1 LIPQSRHF
9 QELLNLIIK
18 HRLQHETFKKPE
30 ANQRDRISNS
40 SIPDQS
46 SKHLKQESSELT
58 SPNKDSEQSDTAR
71 SVSGGKDAS
80 DSTFNNP
87 PHPGVSM
94 ANLSKTGRNGPWK
107 QKHHEAATLIQVC
120 QLLDINHKLSN
131 ANVLQ
136 VIFLTFCIIAFQAR
150 FRGHRI
156 RKRYLEATRSA
167 QYSHGDLETDDFNF
181 DEEVDLDMFDI
192 DEAAL
197 DSGWV
202 PTNFPQTP
210 RLVDFVFAGS

>member
-1 LIPQSRHF
+1 MIPQSRHF
-9 QELLNLIIK
+9 QELLDLIIK

-94 ANLSKTGRNGPWK
+94 ANLSKTGGNGPWK

-120 QLLDINHKLSN
+120 QLLEINHKLSN
-131 ANVLQ
+131 ANVFTSDFSN
-136 VIFLTFCIIAFQAR
+136 FLYHCIP
-150 FRGHRI
+150 G
-156 RKRYLEATRSA
+156 K
-167 QYSHGDLETDDFNF
+167 
-181 DEEVDLDMFDI
+181 
-192 DEAAL
+192 
-197 DSGWV
+197 V
-202 PTNFPQTP
+202 PRTSDT
-210 RLVDFVFAGS
+210 